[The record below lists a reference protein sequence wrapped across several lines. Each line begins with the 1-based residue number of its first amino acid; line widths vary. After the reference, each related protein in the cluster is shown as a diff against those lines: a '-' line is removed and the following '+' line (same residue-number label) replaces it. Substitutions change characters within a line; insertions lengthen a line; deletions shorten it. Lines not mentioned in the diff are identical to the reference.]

1 MPQSRTRSTSGNEA
15 QRRRYPDNTTTQY
28 TYDFRNNVLTTAN
41 QSGRVTQNVYDLAGR
56 LLSVTTAYGT
66 PDAATTSYT
75 YYNDNRKATETD
87 PRGNTTTYNYDPAA

>member
-1 MPQSRTRSTSGNEA
+1 MTGILAARALG
-15 QRRRYPDNTTTQY
+15 YPDNTTTQY

-66 PDAATTSYT
+66 PDAAMASSASARTNSSAGSGRQGFSDTTASGAY
-75 YYNDNRKATETD
+75 AS
-87 PRGNTTTYNYDPAA
+87 